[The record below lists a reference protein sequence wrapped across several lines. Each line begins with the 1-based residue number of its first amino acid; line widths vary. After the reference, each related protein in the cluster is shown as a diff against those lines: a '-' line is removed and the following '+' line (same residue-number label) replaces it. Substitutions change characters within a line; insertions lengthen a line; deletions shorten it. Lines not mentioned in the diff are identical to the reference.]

1 VGLLYCPSQL
11 ANIELS
17 QDKIHLSKVLLQAA
31 KETKAVTNMVLLSSA
46 GCDLAER
53 HTQPRLREFIDLE
66 TMAMQV
72 RVKASPIRIRLTVK
86 TTVPSSQNL

>member
-1 VGLLYCPSQL
+1 VGLIYCPSQL

-72 RVKASPIRIRLTVK
+72 R
-86 TTVPSSQNL
+86 QG